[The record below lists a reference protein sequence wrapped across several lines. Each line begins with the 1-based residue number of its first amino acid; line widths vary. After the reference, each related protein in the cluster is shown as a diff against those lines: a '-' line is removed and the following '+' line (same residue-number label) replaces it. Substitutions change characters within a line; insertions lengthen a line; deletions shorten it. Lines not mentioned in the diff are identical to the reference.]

1 MGNFFTLGFYMDD
14 SADRSRKTVFSVAG
28 FLGYGLDWDDLEKEW
43 EKRVKRDGIDYFRTY
58 DCKSLSGEFEKLV
71 LKYGLTT
78 ARVFAD
84 AMLKDL
90 KDMVH
95 KAPLAAYCLGVL
107 MDDFREAIKHP
118 DAQMVLTDDPY
129 FAAHQQVIIL
139 VALDAC
145 RLTPPEP
152 VAFVYD
158 EHSKAKALAGGWNE
172 FKKNNPNS
180 AKCMTTLAP
189 LDDRQTPALQIADLI
204 ANTTTEIFVALKD
217 EPERAEAIIRAWSPR
232 LRSVTFWTKE
242 YLLKHVVPGNVGMVK
257 EKRMNAIKQSSEYEK
272 FDNAMTELLKVPH
285 SEIKAK
291 LDAEKAAKT
300 KKKRKAKKP
309 SASGR
314 ASRDED

>member
-1 MGNFFTLGFYMDD
+1 MSRSIYLNSLAHLFFPRGAMGNFFTLGFYMDD

-28 FLGYGLDWDDLEKEW
+28 FLGYVLDWDDLEKEW

-158 EHSKAKALAGGWNE
+158 EHSKAKALAGG
-172 FKKNNPNS
+172 
-180 AKCMTTLAP
+180 
-189 LDDRQTPALQIADLI
+189 D
-204 ANTTTEIFVALKD
+204 
-217 EPERAEAIIRAWSPR
+217 
-232 LRSVTFWTKE
+232 
-242 YLLKHVVPGNVGMVK
+242 
-257 EKRMNAIKQSSEYEK
+257 
-272 FDNAMTELLKVPH
+272 
-285 SEIKAK
+285 
-291 LDAEKAAKT
+291 
-300 KKKRKAKKP
+300 
-309 SASGR
+309 
-314 ASRDED
+314 